1 MKESHSLWDA
11 CCTLPYNSISQQ
23 SVSYAQALLT
33 CYLIPAMK
41 GWGRGRLTTIP
52 GVLSPAFFLEARE
65 RILETRLA
73 WKAKMRLRWSRT
85 SERKERKLYH
95 RDDNYLSWPLT
106 ISDKNLFLHKEWSIS
121 SQLMITRR
129 NVSEHICSINI
140 HIISDYDSIT
150 LNIGVIRY
158 NDQQLKKE
166 KQQLFKLWKNIHF

>member
-1 MKESHSLWDA
+1 M
-11 CCTLPYNSISQQ
+11 YV
-23 SVSYAQALLT
+23 VSYAQALLT

-52 GVLSPAFFLEARE
+52 GVLSPAVFLEARE

-106 ISDKNLFLHKEWSIS
+106 ISDKNLFLRKEWSIS
-121 SQLMITRR
+121 SQLMIQEGTFQ
-129 NVSEHICSINI
+129 SIFVLSTSI
-140 HIISDYDSIT
+140 SLSDYDSIT

-166 KQQLFKLWKNIHF
+166 KQNLFKLWKNKHF

>member
-33 CYLIPAMK
+33 CYLIPATK

-52 GVLSPAFFLEARE
+52 GVPSPAFFLEARE

-73 WKAKMRLRWSRT
+73 WKAKIRLRWSRT
-85 SERKERKLYH
+85 SERKERRWYH
-95 RDDNYLSWPLT
+95 TDDNYLSWPLT
-106 ISDKNLFLHKEWSIS
+106 ISDKNLFLRKEWSIS
-121 SQLMITRR
+121 SQLMMQEGTFQ
-129 NVSEHICSINI
+129 SIFVLSTSI
-140 HIISDYDSIT
+140 SLSDYDSIT